1 MSESLMIELK
11 PMTAQAYE
19 HFTAL
24 SRVDFAAAKSRAER
38 LSISE
43 GQKIATDAWINLLPQ
58 GQETPLH
65 HFYTAWKDGQD
76 IGMVWFK
83 EERDWETPYGYLYQ
97 VWVWD
102 QYQRQGLAKALMAG
116 LEEKLKQLGLPRL
129 RLHVFAF
136 NERAIGLYEKLGFET
151 TNIMMVKELI

>member
-1 MSESLMIELK
+1 MIELK
-11 PMTAQAYE
+11 PMTVEAYE

-24 SRVDFAAAKSRAER
+24 SRLDFATAKSRAER
-38 LSISE
+38 LSVNE
-43 GQKIATDAWINLLPQ
+43 GNRIATEAWSSLLPQ
-58 GQETPLH
+58 GQTTPQH
-65 HFYTAWKDGQD
+65 HFYTAWKDNQD

-83 EERDWETPYGYLYQ
+83 EERNWETPYGYLYQ

-102 QYQRQGLAKALMAG
+102 QYQNQGLGKAVMTA

-151 TNIMMVKELI
+151 TNIVMVKELS